1 MCKNQQRQ
9 IPGAEDGNSTHANH
23 KEIHGRMRYA
33 SVMKL
38 SVMKLRENKIQD
50 SWHQSLVS

>member
-1 MCKNQQRQ
+1 MCKNQQKQ
-9 IPGAEDGNSTHANH
+9 TPGAEDGNSTHANH